1 MTSNLYEFMSVAT
14 LVIFTTGFVGAFR
27 YAIVVFERRNK
38 DETQH
43 ERL

>member
-14 LVIFTTGFVGAFR
+14 LVICATGFVGAFR
-27 YAIVVFERRNK
+27 YAIVAFERPDK

-43 ERL
+43 EQL